1 MVPDSSLSRRQL
13 LASGGVTGTL
23 LGGGYLAR
31 QYLRT
36 AAGAQTA
43 VGGASGWPM
52 AARDPG
58 GTAYAPDADP
68 PIDGISVR
76 WRRDILSGS
85 EADERPAP
93 VVADGVVYAVGPFG
107 SEDVPVSPEL
117 LAVSASDGDV
127 LARGR
132 RSTRTAAAVAPARA
146 YREPTVATLET
157 PTFDAHRL
165 VGLPAR
171 GGRSGWWQG
180 DDATRWTASTDADA
194 DSYSRVHFGGSTTP
208 PPVVAGDTLLT
219 YVRGTLAVVDGS
231 GGAVRWTSDEG
242 LPAVRPAVRDGTA
255 YVVGPEG
262 GVRGYDLATGDHT
275 TVRRAFPAS
284 PMYLTA
290 TAERLFVSGQGWIQ
304 ALDTDGSV
312 AWRTSFEGED
322 VPAGPLAVGDG
333 TVYAR
338 RPADRGTE
346 SEGETETDGGTE
358 PLARL
363 CALDAADGS
372 LQWVAD
378 GVAVETGPF
387 LPAVADG
394 LVAVPTADGA
404 LAGVDAADGSVRWRF
419 DSPAEPC
426 SPAALVDDAVYV
438 VASAQLYAL
447 EEA

>member
-1 MVPDSSLSRRQL
+1 MVPDGSLSRRQL
-13 LASGGVTGTL
+13 LASGGVAGTL

-58 GTAYAPDADP
+58 GTAYAPEADP
-68 PIDGISVR
+68 PIDGVSVR

-107 SEDVPVSPEL
+107 SENAPDSPEL
-117 LAVSASDGDV
+117 LAASASDGSMI
-127 LARGR
+127 ARGR
-132 RSTRTAAAVAPARA
+132 RSTRTAPAVAPARA

-171 GGRSGWWQG
+171 GGRSGSWH

-219 YVRGTLAVVDGS
+219 YFRGTLAAVDGS
-231 GGAVRWTSDEG
+231 SGAVRWTSDEG
-242 LPAVRPAVRDGTA
+242 HPAVRPAVRDGTV

-275 TVRRAFPAS
+275 TVRRTVPAS

-290 TAERLFVSGQGWIQ
+290 TAERLFVSGQGWIR
-304 ALDTDGSV
+304 ALDTDGEIDWG
-312 AWRTSFEGED
+312 ATFEGED

-338 RPADRGTE
+338 RPAGRGTE
-346 SEGETETDGGTE
+346 SEEGTDTDE
-358 PLARL
+358 STDPTARL

-372 LQWVAD
+372 VRWVAD
-378 GVAVETGPF
+378 GVAVETAPF

-404 LAGVDAADGSVRWRF
+404 LAGVDTADGSARWRF
-419 DSPAEPC
+419 APGGEPC
-426 SPAALVDDAVYV
+426 SPAAVVDDAVYV
-438 VASAQLYAL
+438 VGNARLYAL
-447 EEA
+447 EEP